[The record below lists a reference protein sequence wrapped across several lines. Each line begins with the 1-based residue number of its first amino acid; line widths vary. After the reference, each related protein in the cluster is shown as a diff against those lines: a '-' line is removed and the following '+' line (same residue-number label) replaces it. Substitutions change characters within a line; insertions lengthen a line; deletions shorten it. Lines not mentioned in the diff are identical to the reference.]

1 MKERLRVN
9 NKMII
14 YNAGGP
20 RTGNQ
25 RWADYVMKLFPKGH
39 FYRIVQGWD
48 IISHMPPTEFLNYS
62 HAGTEVWYPGRGIEL
77 DHKICYNEP
86 GKREN
91 QQCANTLG
99 PHQNTF
105 LPDHLISVGIR
116 VMNLICFEDYFLAE

>member
-1 MKERLRVN
+1 MKERLAVK

-14 YNAGGP
+14 YNTGGP

-25 RWADYVMKLFPKGH
+25 RWADYVMKLYPKGY

-48 IISHMPPTEFLNYS
+48 IVSHFPSDWMNYS
-62 HAGTEVWYPGRGIEL
+62 HAGAEVWYPGRSL

-91 QQCANTLG
+91 
-99 PHQNTF
+99 
-105 LPDHLISVGIR
+105 
-116 VMNLICFEDYFLAE
+116 